1 MATLYWQGA
10 VDDNYHTLGNWWTD
24 FDCTV
29 PAGALPTPA
38 DDVVIQPPS
47 WPDRVYDCLVLNSPV
62 TVRTLTVNGT
72 FVAGG
77 PRDNPSSHTYWLP
90 DEYGMSVTAT
100 VSITVNYWLVGTY
113 SSPSTRITA
122 PVAYMTS
129 PGASIFGSIAANV
142 VTNGCGPVVNSYGG
156 AQMICDVYGNVTASG
171 SDGLFFGFYLVNGN
185 INLSG
190 DAELT
195 GGFGAYNI
203 YLSGNATMSGTPA
216 NGVVGEML
224 FEGNSKATRTA
235 NSFYNEN
242 QIFWNATFND
252 QSGIEVPTAEN
263 RSPYAL
269 AYGYIVFNGDSYV
282 DSRYFYDPAAP
293 YYAGPPNQFFPPG
306 FTNALYFNGNSTNRS
321 SSTDGLQSYTP
332 TTAINTLAY
341 NTGGSVYNF
350 NLVEIRY
357 EKGINQSSILGII

>member
-1 MATLYWQGA
+1 MATLYWGGV

-24 FDCTV
+24 SDCTV

-38 DDVVIQPPS
+38 DDVVIQYS
-47 WPDRVYDCLVLNSPV
+47 YWPDRPYDCLILNSPV

-77 PRDNPSSHTYWLP
+77 PRDDPASHVYWLP

-100 VSITVNYWLVGTY
+100 VSITVHYYLTGTL

-122 PVAYMTS
+122 PVVYMSS
-129 PGASIFGSIAANV
+129 PGTYLIGSVAANV
-142 VTNGCGPVVNSYGG
+142 VTNGCGPVSNSYSG

-171 SDGLFFGFYLVNGN
+171 SDGVSFGFYYVYGN

-203 YLSGNATMSGTPA
+203 YLSGNATISGQVA
-216 NGVVGEML
+216 YGVTGEML
-224 FEGNSKATRTA
+224 FAGNSKATRTA
-235 NSFYNEN
+235 NSYSNEN
-242 QIFWNATFND
+242 QIFYNATFND
-252 QSGIEVPTAEN
+252 QSGIEVPTYAN
-263 RSPYAL
+263 RSSYAL

-282 DSRYFYDPAAP
+282 DSRYFYDPAGP
-293 YYAGPPNQFFPPG
+293 YYAGPPNQYYAPG
-306 FTNALYFNGNSTNRS
+306 FNNALYFNGNSTNRS

-332 TTAINTLAY
+332 QTALNTLNYGTA
-341 NTGGSVYNF
+341 GVVSGPI
-350 NLVEIRY
+350 EIRY
-357 EKGINQSSILGII
+357 EKGINQTSVLGMI